1 MNKLLL
7 FSITIVALMIFTS
20 SCKNKPNE
28 QDQNQEQQINPEK
41 LKEQLLKV
49 NKAQVYSEDDQ
60 IEDFLKRY
68 KYPVTTSESGLR
80 YYIYKTNKDI
90 RPNAH
95 SIVEVAYRV
104 HLLDGT
110 VCYSSDSTGNL
121 VFQIGKTDLPVGLQE
136 GVQLMSKGEKA
147 VFITPSKLGYGF
159 TGDGAN
165 IPPNAVLYY
174 DVELIKIKK

>member
-1 MNKLLL
+1 MKNLIL
-7 FSITIVALMIFTS
+7 FSISIAALLILTS
-20 SCKNKPNE
+20 SCKNSPNE
-28 QDQNQEQQINPEK
+28 QDQMKQQQINPEK
-41 LKEQLLKV
+41 LKEQLVKV
-49 NKAQVYSEDDQ
+49 NKRKVYSEDDQ

-68 KYPVTTSESGLR
+68 KYPVTTTASGLR

-90 RPNAH
+90 KPNSH

-136 GVQLMSKGEKA
+136 GVLLMSKGEKA
-147 VFITPSKLGYGF
+147 VLITPSKLGYGF

-174 DVELIKIKK
+174 DVELKKIKK